1 MWILEEEF
9 PSDVSLL
16 LSNAASG
23 DLSQGI
29 HNVEPIPMFP
39 RPVSRSSGDVL
50 VTNNP
55 YLVRLLRLLTV
66 CYDFVRH
73 PNDSKQLLEV
83 A

>member
-39 RPVSRSSGDVL
+39 RSSGDVL
-50 VTNNP
+50 ATDSL
-55 YLVRLLRLLTV
+55 YLVRLLRLFCLHDQMQMMCDKIVTK
-66 CYDFVRH
+66 D
-73 PNDSKQLLEV
+73 P
-83 A
+83 

>member
-1 MWILEEEF
+1 MWILEEEEF

-39 RPVSRSSGDVL
+39 RSSGDVL
-50 VTNNP
+50 VKNSP
-55 YLVRLLRLLTV
+55 YLVRLSLEAFV
-66 CYDFVRH
+66 CLHDQ
-73 PNDSKQLLEV
+73 KQMMCDKIV
-83 A
+83 TKDP

>member
-1 MWILEEEF
+1 MGILEEEEF

-39 RPVSRSSGDVL
+39 RPVSR
-50 VTNNP
+50 
-55 YLVRLLRLLTV
+55 
-66 CYDFVRH
+66 
-73 PNDSKQLLEV
+73 QLKRCPRDE
-83 A
+83 